1 MNSIKTRPCVG
12 DAVAV
17 ALCVLLC
24 LASAALLILSGRA
37 SASAESVVIT
47 TVDGELTYTLDT
59 ERTVDITS
67 NGIKLT
73 VRIENGTVAVL
84 SSDCPDGVC
93 VGTGRIA
100 STGQSIVCVPARV
113 TVRLQKKEARD
124 ADLIIG

>member
-12 DAVAV
+12 DAVAL

-24 LASAALLILSGRA
+24 LASAALLILPSIA
-37 SASAESVVIT
+37 SPSAECVVIT
-47 TVDGELTYTLDT
+47 TADGELSYPLDT

-67 NGIKLT
+67 NGICLA

-93 VGTGRIA
+93 VGTGRIS
-100 STGQSIVCVPARV
+100 STAQSIVCVPARV